1 MAHQINIHIKP
12 AIITVFIFLIGL
24 MIGILIDNSRVSRAR
39 EDISESEIRWN
50 DALLLNQHLQSLG
63 NVSCDLALEENLKYN
78 DAIYTY
84 GKRIEKSIEA
94 TTFTPELEQEW
105 TRYNLLQVQ
114 FWFNSIELKE
124 RCGFDYHNVV
134 YISREKN
141 ATNGEKI
148 DNDLQSSVLLNLKEE
163 CGNKIMLIPL
173 TADVNLI
180 VTDSVIKQFDIIQ
193 YPSVIIDEKYVFQGL
208 TSIEDLENI
217 VKC

>member
-1 MAHQINIHIKP
+1 VAHQIKIHIKP
-12 AIITVFIFLIGL
+12 AIIAIFIFLIGL
-24 MIGILIDNSRVSRAR
+24 MIGIAIDNYRVSQVRKT
-39 EDISESEIRWN
+39 ISESEIRWN
-50 DALLLNQHLQSLG
+50 DALLLNQHLEKLG
-63 NVSCDLALEENLKYN
+63 NASCDLALEENLKYN

-84 GKRIEKSIEA
+84 GKQIEKTIEA

-105 TRYNLLQVQ
+105 IRYNLLQVQ

-141 ATNGEKI
+141 TTNGEEINNK
-148 DNDLQSSVLLNLKEE
+148 LQSSVLLNLKEE

-173 TADVNLI
+173 TADVDLI
-180 VTDSVIKQFDIIQ
+180 VTDSVIKQFDIIE

-208 TSIEDLENI
+208 TTIEELENI

>member
-1 MAHQINIHIKP
+1 MHIKP
-12 AIITVFIFLIGL
+12 AIITIFIFLLGL
-24 MIGILIDNSRVSRAR
+24 MIGIAIDNHRVSQVRKT
-39 EDISESEIRWN
+39 ISESEIRWN
-50 DALLLNQHLQSLG
+50 DALLLNQHLENLG
-63 NVSCDLALEENLKYN
+63 NSSCDLALEENLKYN
-78 DAIYTY
+78 NAIYTY
-84 GKRIEKSIEA
+84 GRQIEKIIEA

-124 RCGFDYHNVV
+124 RCGFYYHNVV

-141 ATNGEKI
+141 TTNGEEVNNK
-148 DNDLQSSVLLNLKEE
+148 LQSSVLLDLKEK

-173 TADVNLI
+173 TGDVDLI
-180 VTDSVIKQFDIIQ
+180 VMDSVIKQFDIIE

-208 TSIEDLENI
+208 TTIEDLENI

>member
-1 MAHQINIHIKP
+1 MAHQINMHIKP
-12 AIITVFIFLIGL
+12 GIITIFIFLVG
-24 MIGILIDNSRVSRAR
+24 MMTGILIDNYRVSRAR

-50 DALLLNQHLQSLG
+50 DALLLNQHLEKLG

-78 DAIYTY
+78 DVIYTY
-84 GKRIEKSIEA
+84 GKQIEKNIEA
-94 TTFTPELEQEW
+94 TTFTPELEKEW

-134 YISREKN
+134 YISQEKN

-148 DNDLQSSVLLNLKEE
+148 DNRLQSSILLSLKEE

-173 TADVNLI
+173 TADVDLI
-180 VTDSVIKQFDIIQ
+180 VTDSVIKQFSIIQ
-193 YPSVIIDEKYVFQGL
+193 YPSVIIDEAYVFQGL
-208 TSIEDLENI
+208 TTIEDLENI

>member
-1 MAHQINIHIKP
+1 MAYQINIHIRP
-12 AIITVFIFLIGL
+12 AIIAIFIFLIGL
-24 MIGILIDNSRVSRAR
+24 MIGIAIDNYRVSQVRKT
-39 EDISESEIRWN
+39 ISESEIRWN
-50 DALLLNQHLQSLG
+50 DALLLNQHLEKLG
-63 NVSCDLALEENLKYN
+63 NISCDLALDENLKYN

-84 GKRIEKSIEA
+84 GKQIEKTIEA

-134 YISREKN
+134 YISREKST
-141 ATNGEKI
+141 TNGEKI
-148 DNDLQSSVLLNLKEE
+148 DNKLQSSILLNLKEK

-173 TADVNLI
+173 TADVDLI
-180 VTDSVIKQFDIIQ
+180 VTDSVIKQFDIIE

-208 TSIEDLENI
+208 TTIEELENI